1 MTTPRLGAPE
11 LTEGQATPETT
22 VNEIVRYLEQ
32 GAMHFSLIDRDLATP
47 PGSPGDGDRYLVA
60 ASPTGA
66 WTGHAGDIA
75 FYMGTEW
82 KFIEVV
88 EGMTAYLGDEDVL
101 LFRSGSAWNV
111 MPIFQEWAP
120 NFSSDGELYIPALVA
135 MTIGQGN
142 AEIGTGTIT
151 YEKST
156 TAAPSTISSTT
167 LPATLQAG
175 AWLKVSAAS
184 VTGFV
189 ATHLKRTA

>member
-32 GAMHFSLIDRDLATP
+32 GANHFVFADRDLATP
-47 PGSPGDGDRYLVA
+47 PGSPLDGACYLVA
-60 ASPTGA
+60 SSPTGA
-66 WTGHAGDIA
+66 WTGHTGDIA
-75 FYMGTEW
+75 FYLSSAW
-82 KFIEVV
+82 VFIEVA
-88 EGMTAYLGDEDVL
+88 EGMTAYVQDEDII

-111 MPIFQEWAP
+111 LPVFQEWAP

-135 MTIGQGN
+135 MTIDQAN

-156 TAAPSTISSTT
+156 SGAPSTFNSTT

-175 AWLKVSAAS
+175 AWLRVMAAGVS
-184 VTGFV
+184 GFV
-189 ATHLKRTA
+189 ATHLRRTA

>member
-47 PGSPGDGDRYLVA
+47 PGSPGQGDRYLVA

-82 KFIEVV
+82 AFIEVV
-88 EGMTAYLGDEDVL
+88 EGMTAYLGDEDIL
-101 LFRSGSAWNV
+101 LYRSGSAWNIF
-111 MPIFQEWAP
+111 PPFQEWAP
-120 NFSSDGELYIPALVA
+120 NFSSDGEVYIPAVQA
-135 MTIGQGN
+135 MTIDQGN
-142 AEIGTGTIT
+142 AKIGTGTIT
-151 YEKST
+151 FEKST
-156 TAAPSTISSTT
+156 NAAPSTFSSTT

-175 AWLKVSAAS
+175 AWLRVIAAGVS
-184 VTGFV
+184 GFV
-189 ATHLKRTA
+189 ATHLKRTG